1 MTLCIHLEMFAWWLH
16 IIVKHDV
23 TNRSIR
29 VACSSQFP
37 QKNFPPKCP
46 AANFVMSCRLFLKI
60 KFIFKKKKE
69 DVNFPF
75 GWRHGHFCDICRRHQ
90 LPTWRNASAG
100 TIPSLSTC
108 FFCFRVDG
116 PLINAIMGASE
127 FTSDIFFFLRGF
139 RPIRTIPEL
148 ITVLALWRL
157 ICERRWNET
166 DTDR

>member
-69 DVNFPF
+69 EVKVPPFLRHLPASPTSDVTECV
-75 GWRHGHFCDICRRHQ
+75 G
-90 LPTWRNASAG
+90 RNNSV
-100 TIPSLSTC
+100 TFHLF

-127 FTSDIFFFLRGF
+127 FTSDIFFLRGF
-139 RPIRTIPEL
+139 RLIRTIPEL
-148 ITVLALWRL
+148 ITCLALWRL

>member
-37 QKNFPPKCP
+37 QKKFPPKCP
-46 AANFVMSCRLFLKI
+46 AANSVMSCRLFLKI
-60 KFIFKKKKE
+60 KFIFKKKRKTSTSRSG
-69 DVNFPF
+69 DVTAIFA
-75 GWRHGHFCDICRRHQ
+75 
-90 LPTWRNASAG
+90 TSAG
-100 TIPSLSTC
+100 VTNFRRDGMRRPEQFRHFPLV

-127 FTSDIFFFLRGF
+127 FTSDIFLLRGF